1 MNLLLRL
8 FDGVFDGLIAFST
21 VQFSFEPVMHVGH
34 TLMSFDGANLV
45 NSFGQN
51 SLFTRLENW
60 ELVQHSIS
68 SALYLWYLF
77 VENQTVRIFCGEAQD
92 HCHCWSRE
100 ARPLPRRKL
109 YRKYCTPRVEAA
121 RKQLFLNLFEYCC
134 TILQRNFTKKLSTK
148 FMNQLKFIT

>member
-68 SALYLWYLF
+68 SAIYLWYLF
-77 VENQTVRIFCGEAQD
+77 VKNQTVKIFCGEAQD

-100 ARPLPRRKL
+100 ARALPRRNMIESFIESIVHL
-109 YRKYCTPRVEAA
+109 EL
-121 RKQLFLNLFEYCC
+121 KQQENNYF
-134 TILQRNFTKKLSTK
+134 
-148 FMNQLKFIT
+148 

>member
-8 FDGVFDGLIAFST
+8 FDGVFDGLNAFST

-68 SALYLWYLF
+68 NALCLWYLF

-100 ARPLPRRKL
+100 ARPLPRRNMIESFIESIVHL
-109 YRKYCTPRVEAA
+109 EL
-121 RKQLFLNLFEYCC
+121 KQQENNYF
-134 TILQRNFTKKLSTK
+134 
-148 FMNQLKFIT
+148 